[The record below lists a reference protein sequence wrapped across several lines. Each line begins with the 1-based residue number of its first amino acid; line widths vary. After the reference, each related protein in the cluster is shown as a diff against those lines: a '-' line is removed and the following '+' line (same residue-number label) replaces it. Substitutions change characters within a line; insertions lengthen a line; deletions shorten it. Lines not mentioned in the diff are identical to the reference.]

1 MNWGTMIESSSCD
14 LFSHPGKKLH
24 DHLSAVADYCETT
37 HHSAQPEFSSLGYSH
52 DILAVFSRTLG
63 ACHDFGKATS
73 FFQEYL
79 FADDKKRPIL
89 KAKPETR
96 HGLVSAIF
104 TYYCLQESLKN
115 KPGMTNSLLPFVGF
129 ILVRRHHGNLIN
141 FYDEIADIRKTEKT
155 DLIKRQ
161 CKAINR
167 DSLESSY
174 CNLIPKEVINGFFVE
189 IETTLAAI
197 VRDGNIFR
205 LKPRL
210 TEIPDA
216 PAMEI
221 FTLFYY
227 SLLLDGDK
235 RDAAEISA
243 DRTNYPIPPD
253 LVDTYRHIHGFT
265 EASTPVNKLRNEIYD
280 DVISK
285 VSILDLNQK
294 IYSLNVPTGSGKTL
308 TSVSF
313 ALKLRE
319 RIIHET
325 GLSPRIV
332 YCLPF
337 MSIIDQNYDVIS
349 SVFSSSFGPEIP
361 TDILLKHH
369 HLSDVNYTPS
379 DDEIYNEDVSQL
391 LIEGWNSEF
400 IITTFVQF
408 FHTIISNK
416 NRAIRKFHTLANA
429 IVILDEVQSIPHHYW
444 LLFHDMLQTFAR
456 CLNVRV
462 IFVTATQPLI
472 FDESISGEIVELA
485 TKKSLYFS
493 LLDRIILTFNNEP
506 RQLPD
511 FILEIQDRIR
521 NESGKDFLIV
531 LNTIKSAEKVY
542 ADLSSV
548 SVSNTEYT
556 FLSTQIIPKVRLAR
570 IRKIREPD
578 NKSRKVIISTQLIE
592 AGVDIDVDVVYRD
605 MAPLD
610 SINQVA
616 GRCNRN
622 NNQDIPGEVQIVTLM
637 NNGMKYCASIYS
649 QFLLDKTRLILEEK
663 CMIDEQQFLSLNN
676 QYFRLVKELHSDD
689 EAEKCLDMIRYLKYS
704 DLHAAFKLIKND
716 YPKLDVFVECDA
728 TAQKIWQQFVE
739 IKSKPSLERR
749 REFQKIKRQFL
760 DYVISVPEKDAK
772 RLFKDDL
779 GIGYIGHEELEIWY
793 NQKIGFTPSDGGT
806 VFI

>member
-1 MNWGTMIESSSCD
+1 MSESSSCD
-14 LFSHPGKKLH
+14 LFSHPEKKLR
-24 DHLSAVADYCETT
+24 DHLSSVADYCEEI
-37 HHSAQPEFSSLGYSH
+37 HRAARPDFSSLGYSH
-52 DILAVFSRTLG
+52 DVLAVFSRTLG

-89 KAKPETR
+89 KAKPETQ

-115 KPGMTNSLLPFVGF
+115 KFDTTNSLLPFVGF

-141 FYDEIADIRKTEKT
+141 FFDEIADIRKPEKT

-167 DSLESSY
+167 DRLESAYSS
-174 CNLIPKEVINGFFVE
+174 LIPKEVINGFFLE
-189 IETTLAAI
+189 IETSFAAI
-197 VRDGNIFR
+197 VRDGNVFR
-205 LKPRL
+205 LKSRL
-210 TEIPDA
+210 AEIPDA
-216 PAMEI
+216 PVMEI

-243 DRTNYPIPPD
+243 DRTNCPISAD
-253 LVDTYRHIHGFT
+253 LVDKYRHTHGFT
-265 EASTPVNKLRNEIYD
+265 EASTPINEIRNEIYD
-280 DVISK
+280 EVIAK

-294 IYSLNVPTGSGKTL
+294 IYSLNVPTGTGKTL

-319 RIIHET
+319 RITRET

-349 SVFSSSFGPEIP
+349 SVFSSSFGSEIP
-361 TDILLKHH
+361 SDILLKHH

-379 DDEIYNEDVSQL
+379 DEEIYDEDASRL

-444 LLFHDMLQTFAR
+444 LLFHDMLQTLAC

-472 FDESISGEIVELA
+472 FDESISGEIFELA
-485 TKKSLYFS
+485 TKKSSYFS
-493 LLDRIILTFNNEP
+493 RLDRIILTFNNEP
-506 RQLPD
+506 CQLQD
-511 FILEIQDRIR
+511 FIIEMQDRIR
-521 NESGKDFLIV
+521 NEPGKDFLIV

-542 ADLSSV
+542 AELSSV
-548 SVSNTEYT
+548 PVSNTEYP
-556 FLSTQIIPKVRLAR
+556 FLSTYIIPKDRLAR
-570 IRKIREPD
+570 IRKIRDSD

-622 NNQDIPGEVQIVTLM
+622 NNQNIPGEVQIVTLM
-637 NNGMKYCASIYS
+637 NHGRKFCTSIYS

-663 CMIDEQQFLSLNN
+663 SVINEQQFLSLNN

-704 DLHAAFKLIKND
+704 DLHDAFKLIKDD
-716 YPKLDVFVECDA
+716 YPKMDVFVECDA
-728 TAQKIWQQFVE
+728 TAEKLWQQFIE
-739 IKSKPSLERR
+739 IKSRPLLERR

-772 RLFKDDL
+772 RLFRDDL
-779 GIGYIGHEELEIWY
+779 GIGHIGHEELEIWY
-793 NQKIGFTPSDGGT
+793 DPKIGFAPSDGGT
-806 VFI
+806 VII

>member
-1 MNWGTMIESSSCD
+1 MSESSSCD
-14 LFSHPGKKLH
+14 LFSHPEKKLR
-24 DHLSAVADYCETT
+24 DHLSSVADYCEELHRAT
-37 HHSAQPEFSSLGYSH
+37 QPDFSSIGYPN

-63 ACHDFGKATS
+63 VCHDFGKATS

-89 KAKPETR
+89 KIKPETQ
-96 HGLVSAIF
+96 HGLVSATF
-104 TYYCLQESLKN
+104 TYYCLKKSLEKN
-115 KPGMTNSLLPFVGF
+115 LDTTNSLLPFIGF

-141 FYDEIADIRKTEKT
+141 FFDEIADIRKPEKA
-155 DLIKRQ
+155 DLIRRQ
-161 CKAINR
+161 CNAINR
-167 DSLESSY
+167 DCLESAYSG
-174 CNLIPKEVINGFFVE
+174 LIPKEIVNGFFLE
-189 IETTLAAI
+189 IETTISAI
-197 VRDGNIFR
+197 VKDGNRYR
-205 LKPRL
+205 LKHKL
-210 TEIPDA
+210 AEIPDA
-216 PAMEI
+216 PLMEI

-243 DRTNYPIPPD
+243 YRTNCPISAD
-253 LVDTYRHIHGFT
+253 LVDKYRHTHGFT
-265 EASTPVNKLRNEIYD
+265 EASTPINELRNEIYNE
-280 DVISK
+280 VIGK

-294 IYSLNVPTGSGKTL
+294 IYSLNVPTGTGKTL

-319 RIIHET
+319 RITRET
-325 GLSPRIV
+325 GLSPRII

-349 SVFSSSFGPEIP
+349 SVFSSSFGSEIP
-361 TDILLKHH
+361 SDILLKHH

-379 DDEIYNEDVSQL
+379 DEEIYDEDSSRL

-416 NRAIRKFHTLANA
+416 NRVIRKFHTLANA
-429 IVILDEVQSIPHHYW
+429 IIILDEVQSIPHHYW
-444 LLFHDMLQTFAR
+444 LLFHDMLQTLAC

-485 TKKSLYFS
+485 TNKSSYFS
-493 LLDRIILTFNNEP
+493 RLDRIILTFNNEP
-506 RQLPD
+506 CQLQD
-511 FILEIQDRIR
+511 FIIEMQDRIR
-521 NESGKDFLIV
+521 NEPGKDFLIV

-542 ADLSSV
+542 AELSSV
-548 SVSNTEYT
+548 AVSNTEYQ
-556 FLSTQIIPKVRLAR
+556 FLSTYIIPKDRLAR
-570 IRKIREPD
+570 IRKIRDSD

-622 NNQDIPGEVQIVTLM
+622 NNQNIPGEVQIVTLM
-637 NNGMKYCASIYS
+637 NHGRKYCTSIYS

-663 CMIDEQQFLSLNN
+663 CVINEQQFLSLNN

-689 EAEKCLDMIRYLKYS
+689 EAEKCLNMIRYLKYS
-704 DLHAAFKLIKND
+704 DLRDAFKLIKDD
-716 YPKLDVFVECDA
+716 YPKMDVFVECDA
-728 TAQKIWQQFVE
+728 AAEKLWQQFIE
-739 IKSKPSLERR
+739 IKSKPLLERR

-772 RLFKDDL
+772 RLFRDDL
-779 GIGYIGHEELEIWY
+779 GIGHIGHEELKIWY
-793 NQKIGFTPSDGGT
+793 DPKIGFVPSDGGT
-806 VFI
+806 VIL